1 MKFIKQHLSTI
12 VIVIVFV
19 IGLGLLAYPTVA
31 NWWNNNMA
39 SHAVANY
46 TEAVQNLDTSQYDEL
61 MELARSYNTAL
72 ASKPGRFNPTDEEHA
87 EYEKQLSVADSSVM
101 GSISVPS
108 VDISLP
114 IYHGTSE
121 EVLAAGAGHLEGSS
135 LPIGGTGTHTVITGH
150 RGLPSAKL
158 FTDLD
163 RVVEDDYVILRV
175 LNETLTY
182 QVDTIRIVEPKE
194 IEGLAIDPDKDLLTL
209 VTCTPYGINTHRI
222 LITGHRVE
230 NLVEWEAASD
240 AGQIDT
246 KLVALCIAIPIL
258 IILFI
263 LLLIKTRKPKT
274 KGEPDETDS

>member
-1 MKFIKQHLSTI
+1 MKFIKNHLSTI

-61 MELARSYNTAL
+61 METARAYNADL
-72 ASKPGRFNPTDEEHA
+72 ASNPGRFNPTDEEHA
-87 EYEKQLSVADSSVM
+87 SYEKQLSVADSSVM

-114 IYHGTSE
+114 IYRGTSE

-135 LPIGGTGTHTVITGH
+135 LPVGGIGTHTVITGH

-163 RVVEDDYVILRV
+163 RVVEDDYVILKV

-230 NLVEWEAASD
+230 NLTEWEAASD

-263 LLLIKTRKPKT
+263 LLLIRTRKPKT
-274 KGEPDETDS
+274 KGEPDERDS

>member
-1 MKFIKQHLSTI
+1 
-12 VIVIVFV
+12 
-19 IGLGLLAYPTVA
+19 
-31 NWWNNNMA
+31 MA

-61 MELARSYNTAL
+61 MESAHVYNADL
-72 ASKPGRFNPTDEEHA
+72 ASNSGRFNPTDEEHA
-87 EYEKQLSVADSSVM
+87 SYEKQLSVAGSSVM

-135 LPIGGTGTHTVITGH
+135 LPVGGIGTHTVITGH

-163 RVVEDDYVILRV
+163 RVVEDDYVILKV

-230 NLVEWEAASD
+230 NLTEWEAASD

-263 LLLIKTRKPKT
+263 LLLIRTRKPKT
-274 KGEPDETDS
+274 KGEPDEHDS

>member
-1 MKFIKQHLSTI
+1 MKFIKNHLSTI

-39 SHAVANY
+39 THVVAGY

-61 MELARSYNTAL
+61 IGSARAYNADL
-72 ASKPGRFNPTDEEHA
+72 ASNPGRFNPTDEEHA
-87 EYEKQLSVADSSVM
+87 SYEKQLSIADSSVM

-121 EVLAAGAGHLEGSS
+121 DVLAAGAGHLEGSS
-135 LPIGGTGTHTVITGH
+135 LPVGGIGTHTVITGH

-163 RVVEDDYVILRV
+163 RVVEDDYVILKV

-230 NLVEWEAASD
+230 NLQEWEAASD

-263 LLLIKTRKPKT
+263 LLLIRTRKPKT
-274 KGEPDETDS
+274 KGEPDERDS

>member
-1 MKFIKQHLSTI
+1 MKFIKNHLSTI

-39 SHAVANY
+39 THVVAGY

-61 MELARSYNTAL
+61 IGSARAYNADL
-72 ASKPGRFNPTDEEHA
+72 ASNPGRFNPTDEEHA
-87 EYEKQLSVADSSVM
+87 SYEKQLSIADSSVM

-121 EVLAAGAGHLEGSS
+121 DVLAAGAGHLEGSS
-135 LPIGGTGTHTVITGH
+135 LPVGGIGTHTVITGH

-163 RVVEDDYVILRV
+163 RVVEDDYVILKV

-194 IEGLAIDPDKDLLTL
+194 KEGLAIDPDKDLLTL

-230 NLVEWEAASD
+230 NLQEWEAASD

-263 LLLIKTRKPKT
+263 LLLIRTRKPKT
-274 KGEPDETDS
+274 KGEPDERDS

>member
-46 TEAVQNLDTSQYDEL
+46 TEAVQNLDTSQYEE
-61 MELARSYNTAL
+61 MIETAKAYNTAL
-72 ASKPGRFNPTDEEHA
+72 AKNSGRFNPTDSEHA
-87 EYEKQLSVADSSVM
+87 EYEKQLSVDGSDVM
-101 GSISVPS
+101 GSITIPA

-121 EVLAAGAGHLEGSS
+121 EVLAVGAGHLEGSS
-135 LPIGGTGTHTVITGH
+135 LPVGGLGTHTVITGH
-150 RGLPSAKL
+150 RGLPSALL

-163 RVVEDDYVILRV
+163 KVVEDDYVILKV

-230 NLVEWEAASD
+230 NLKEWEAASD

-246 KLVALCIAIPIL
+246 KIVALCIAIPIL

-263 LLLIKTRKPKT
+263 WLMIKTRKPKT
-274 KGEPDETDS
+274 KGEPDESDS

>member
-1 MKFIKQHLSTI
+1 M
-12 VIVIVFV
+12 V
-19 IGLGLLAYPTVA
+19 GLGLLAYPTVA
-31 NWWNNNMA
+31 NWWNKNMA

-46 TEAVQNLDTSQYDEL
+46 SEAVENLDTSQYEEL
-61 MELARSYNTAL
+61 IESAKAYNAALTAN
-72 ASKPGRFNPTDEEHA
+72 SGRFNPTDSEHA
-87 EYEKQLSVADSSVM
+87 EYEKQLSVDGSEVM
-101 GSISVPS
+101 GSITVPS

-121 EVLAAGAGHLEGSS
+121 EVLAVGAGHLEGSS
-135 LPIGGTGTHTVITGH
+135 LPVGGLGTHTVITGH
-150 RGLPSAKL
+150 RGLPSALL

-163 RVVEDDYVILRV
+163 KVVEDDYVILKV

-194 IEGLAIDPDKDLLTL
+194 IEGLAIDPKKDLLTL

-230 NLVEWEAASD
+230 NLKEWEAASD

-246 KLVALCIAIPIL
+246 KIVALCIAIPIL

-263 LLLIKTRKPKT
+263 WLMIKTRKPKT
-274 KGEPDETDS
+274 KGEPDERDS

>member
-1 MKFIKQHLSTI
+1 MKFIRKHLSTI

-19 IGLGLLAYPTVA
+19 VGLGLLAYPTVA
-31 NWWNNNMA
+31 NWWNTQLGSRVINDYSN
-39 SHAVANY
+39 VV
-46 TEAVQNLDTSQYDEL
+46 ENLAPHKYDEL
-61 MELARSYNTAL
+61 ISNAKLYNDSL
-72 ASKPGRFNPTDEEHA
+72 IKSNDRFNPTDSEHA
-87 EYEKQLSVADSSVM
+87 EYEKQLSVGGSDIM
-101 GSISVPS
+101 GSITVPS

-121 EVLAAGAGHLEGSS
+121 EVLAVGAGHLEGSS
-135 LPIGGTGTHTVITGH
+135 LPVGGLGTHTVITGH
-150 RGLPSAKL
+150 RGLPSALL

-163 RVVEDDYVILRV
+163 KVVEDDYVILKV

-194 IEGLAIDPDKDLLTL
+194 IEGLAIDPEKDLLTL

-230 NLVEWEAASD
+230 NLKEWEAASD

-246 KLVALCIAIPIL
+246 KVVALCVAIPIL
-258 IILFI
+258 IFLF
-263 LLLIKTRKPKT
+263 LCLMLKTRKPKS
-274 KGEPDETDS
+274 KGEPDESDS

>member
-1 MKFIKQHLSTI
+1 M
-12 VIVIVFV
+12 
-19 IGLGLLAYPTVA
+19 LAYPTVA

-46 TEAVQNLDTSQYDEL
+46 SEAVENLDTSQYEE
-61 MELARSYNTAL
+61 MIESAKTYNTAL
-72 ASKPGRFNPTDEEHA
+72 AANSGRFNPTDSEHA
-87 EYEKQLSVADSSVM
+87 EYEKQLSVDGSDVM
-101 GSISVPS
+101 GSITVPS

-121 EVLAAGAGHLEGSS
+121 EVLAVGAGHLEGSS
-135 LPIGGTGTHTVITGH
+135 LPVGGLGTHTVITGH
-150 RGLPSAKL
+150 RGLPSALL

-163 RVVEDDYVILRV
+163 KVVEGDYVILKV

-194 IEGLAIDPDKDLLTL
+194 IEGLAIDPEKDLLTL

-230 NLVEWEAASD
+230 NLKEWEAASD

-246 KLVALCIAIPIL
+246 KIVALCIAIPIL

-263 LLLIKTRKPKT
+263 WLMIKTRKPKT
-274 KGEPDETDS
+274 KGEPDENDS